1 MGSTPPVRNVQRVD
15 GVAVVSLTAYVDVY
29 LIIGTV
35 VLSSCLARQRS
46 LCRWRGSLPCLRR
59 FLPNYCITP
68 LDARVPLRW
77 LIVWLIFSHA
87 PRATHPGDA
96 GQSNMVFPLH
106 LAFNVTQEVAS
117 LAESPTQF
125 RFFQT
130 ARDYS
135 DTPQFDLKPE
145 PACESTPITT
155 HRVIVLVGTGGLNG
169 ISVPPRRHPA
179 GLLLMRAQ

>member
-1 MGSTPPVRNVQRVD
+1 M
-15 GVAVVSLTAYVDVY
+15 
-29 LIIGTV
+29 
-35 VLSSCLARQRS
+35 
-46 LCRWRGSLPCLRR
+46 
-59 FLPNYCITP
+59 
-68 LDARVPLRW
+68 PLRW

-155 HRVIVLVGTGGLNG
+155 HRVIVLAGTGGLNG

-179 GLLLMRAQ
+179 VAFADACSIMTSPLFQTQCNAANRTACAMGCENTDGLCNQWVDNAQALANNASYLKSFSAVCFMTVRF